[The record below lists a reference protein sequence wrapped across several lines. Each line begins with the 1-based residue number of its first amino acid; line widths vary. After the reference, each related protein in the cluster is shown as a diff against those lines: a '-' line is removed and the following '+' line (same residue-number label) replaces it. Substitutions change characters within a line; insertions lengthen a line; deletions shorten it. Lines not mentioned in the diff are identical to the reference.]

1 MKKLLLAPTT
11 AFAILIGF
19 GTITAC
25 ANPTPVANAE
35 ASAQQALAEQPA
47 RVVISVRNERHVM
60 AALKAVEGLR
70 ALDPPVEEIRILVFG
85 EALYA
90 IQKDGPWDEALN
102 TAIREGVQVE
112 ACELAMNRLEVSPD
126 TFVEGVSTVPHV
138 FVESIRLQQ
147 EGWYSIE
154 Y

>member
-11 AFAILIGF
+11 AFAILIAF
-19 GTITAC
+19 GTVTGC
-25 ANPTPVANAE
+25 ASPTPVTNAE
-35 ASAQQALAEQPA
+35 AATQQALQEQPA
-47 RVVISVRNERHVM
+47 RVVITVRSDRHVM

-90 IQKDGPWDEALN
+90 IQKDGPWAEALGA
-102 TAIREGVQVE
+102 AINDGVQVE
-112 ACELAMNRLEVSPD
+112 ACELAMNRMEVSAD
-126 TFVEGVSTVPHV
+126 TFVEGVGSVPHV